1 MIKIDSVYEMLEA
14 CAPGHTLSTKTHH
27 VWVTYQSKTYRKLP
41 KGPHGKGAKNY
52 PVEPGIVRSMAR
64 TFEIEE
70 CAREHLGIRL
80 TG

>member
-1 MIKIDSVYEMLEA
+1 
-14 CAPGHTLSTKTHH
+14 
-27 VWVTYQSKTYRKLP
+27 VTYQSKTYRKLP
-41 KGPHGKGAKNY
+41 KGPHGKRAKNY

-64 TFEIEE
+64 MFEIEE